1 MIEFLLRKILLRI
14 ASGTSSFPS
23 SRVLTSASE
32 ETRRG
37 KLLSIACDLWD
48 LSLNDLAR
56 KADVSEI
63 TVSRF
68 VSENI
73 ELSNDD
79 ETRIVL
85 TFDRLTRG

>member
-1 MIEFLLRKILLRI
+1 MIEFLLRKILFR
-14 ASGTSSFPS
+14 AGSFSIPP
-23 SRVLTSASE
+23 RALISASE
-32 ETRRG
+32 ETRKG

-56 KADVSEI
+56 KAGVSEI
-63 TVSRF
+63 AVSRF
-68 VSENI
+68 VSESI

>member
-1 MIEFLLRKILLRI
+1 MIEFLLRKILLRV
-14 ASGTSSFPS
+14 ANKRFSCLT
-23 SRVLTSASE
+23 LTSASE
-32 ETRRG
+32 ETRKG

-56 KADVSEI
+56 KAGVSEI

>member
-1 MIEFLLRKILLRI
+1 MIEFFLRKILLRI
-14 ASGTSSFPS
+14 ASSPSPFPP
-23 SRVLTSASE
+23 RVLIAASE
-32 ETRRG
+32 ETRKG

-56 KADVSEI
+56 KAGVSEI

-68 VSENI
+68 VSEDI
-73 ELSNDD
+73 ELNKDD

>member
-1 MIEFLLRKILLRI
+1 MTEFLLRKILLRAGLI
-14 ASGTSSFPS
+14 SILSK
-23 SRVLTSASE
+23 VLTSASE
-32 ETRRG
+32 ETRKG

-56 KADVSEI
+56 KAGVSEI